1 MLLFVKE
8 TGQLIEYGEKN
19 AKESVEEMKSASGMD
34 GQEEGKK
41 QGIRHGYELG
51 RGEGPMT

>member
-8 TGQLIEYGEKN
+8 TGRLIECGEKN
-19 AKESVEEMKSASGMD
+19 AKEGIEEMKSASGMN

-41 QGIRHGYELG
+41 
-51 RGEGPMT
+51 